1 MINLTPIAK
10 NIQKRLFEKMRVLG
24 REQSTSTNTPNTMKA
39 KLFVMDYHNIRG
51 RTASEIAATPSIAWR
66 ATTS

>member
-1 MINLTPIAK
+1 
-10 NIQKRLFEKMRVLG
+10 
-24 REQSTSTNTPNTMKA
+24 MKA